1 MLDGYA
7 TILEMDLDRVN
18 NERAQLIALQQVPE
32 RQDRCRIRDPFAEEV
47 GTRKPHFHRDLDQ
60 RILNHWI
67 VT

>member
-18 NERAQLIALQQVPE
+18 DERAQLIALQQAPE

-47 GTRKPHFHRDLDQ
+47 GTRKPH
-60 RILNHWI
+60 
-67 VT
+67 